1 MAEENPTDPVLVS
14 DEGSPKEIQPAVNDG
29 GSELWE
35 ESHPSASSGG
45 SPADDAACTSA
56 SPFSYAKLGEML
68 K

>member
-1 MAEENPTDPVLVS
+1 MVEDNPTDPVLVP
-14 DEGSPKEIQPAVNDG
+14 DEGSPEEIQPTVNDG
-29 GSELWE
+29 GPDLGE
-35 ESHPSASSGG
+35 ESHHNSSSGG